1 MNRQHSSESDSTP
14 DLQDTNKTPP
24 KKCRRLCSYNK
35 NWEEKNT
42 WLKKNDEFN
51 AECKLCMNCFNISIG
66 GYNSVVRHSTS
77 KKHQTKLKACKMSN
91 VVNKYFVVQNS
102 FEEELVIAAEITK
115 IYHTI
120 KHNQSYNS

>member
-1 MNRQHSSESDSTP
+1 MNRHESMRQHSSESDSTP

-24 KKCRRLCSYNK
+24 KKCRRLCTYNK

-77 KKHQTKLKACKMSN
+77 KKHQTKL
-91 VVNKYFVVQNS
+91 
-102 FEEELVIAAEITK
+102 
-115 IYHTI
+115 
-120 KHNQSYNS
+120 